1 MSGQR
6 IGENVIWIGLD
17 YVASGSSFRSIVLVF
32 QRDVLVVY
40 VQMPKYEDILSW
52 QRRASERV

>member
-1 MSGQR
+1 MPGQR

-17 YVASGSSFRSIVLVF
+17 YVASGSSFRSTVPVF
-32 QRDVLVVY
+32 QRDVLFVY

-52 QRRASERV
+52 Q